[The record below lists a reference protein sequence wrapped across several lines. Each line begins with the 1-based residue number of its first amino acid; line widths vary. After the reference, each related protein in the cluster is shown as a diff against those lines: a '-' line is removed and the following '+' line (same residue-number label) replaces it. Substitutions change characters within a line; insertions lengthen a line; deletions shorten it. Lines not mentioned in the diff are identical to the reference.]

1 MFQPFKDFHLVG
13 VLTLAFIFQPAGQ
26 LIFVPTGM
34 LDAQA
39 QETREKKEKP
49 KGRRSQVLSKRAFA
63 IVEAAQNR
71 LAEEDY
77 IGALSLL
84 QQIRNGAKFTAYE
97 KAIALQTEGFVH
109 ADQGNYAK
117 TIQAFEKAAN
127 SGDLPPRVVS
137 DLVYNLAQL
146 NLAEGRSARAL
157 EYITRWF
164 AAVEGEP
171 TADAY
176 GLKAQI
182 YLVMGDLAAAEQ
194 TVRKAL
200 AKVEEPRQNWTRLL
214 LSVLLQQERYGEA
227 RPILEDAALRW
238 PSVKAFWQQLTAV
251 YYEVKQEEL
260 AFVTQQIMHRQNMLK
275 TSKELSSMGQLYLY
289 HDIPIKAARVL
300 QTGLDDGSI
309 EKTEKNYE
317 LLAQAYMHAREWDK
331 AIKPLTA
338 AAEKSDKGRFYEQLG
353 QSYLQDEKW
362 RDAEQA
368 FVKALEKGGLRDS
381 ANTWLL
387 LGITRTRVEKW
398 DAAIAAFRKAGDDDE
413 TAKDAFRWIRSIERQ
428 LAAQK
433 RG

>member
-1 MFQPFKDFHLVG
+1 MFQPFKNFHLVG
-13 VLTLAFIFQPAGQ
+13 VLTLAVIFQPDGQ
-26 LIFVPTGM
+26 LIFAPIGM
-34 LDAQA
+34 FDAQA
-39 QETREKKEKP
+39 QETQKKKEKP
-49 KGRRSQVLSKRAFA
+49 KGRRSKVLSKRAFA
-63 IVEAAQNR
+63 IVEDAQNR

-77 IGALSLL
+77 IGALTQL
-84 QQIRNGAKFTAYE
+84 QQIHDGAKFSAYE
-97 KAIALQTEGFVH
+97 KAVALQTEGFVH

-137 DLVYNLAQL
+137 DLIYNLAQL
-146 NLAEGRSARAL
+146 NLAEGRRARAL
-157 EYITRWF
+157 HYITLWF
-164 AAVEGEP
+164 ATVEGEP
-171 TADAY
+171 TADAH

-182 YLVMGDLAAAEQ
+182 HLVMDDLAAAEQ
-194 TVRKAL
+194 AVRKAL
-200 AKVEEPRQNWTRLL
+200 SNVEEPRQNWTRLL

-275 TSKELSSMGQLYLY
+275 TSKELSSMAQLYLY

-331 AIKPLTA
+331 AIKPLTL

-368 FVKALEKGGLRDS
+368 FVNALEKGGLRDT
-381 ANTWLL
+381 AKTWLL

-398 DAAIAAFRKAGDDDE
+398 DAAISAFRKAGDDDE

>member
-1 MFQPFKDFHLVG
+1 MHPPFKHFRLVA
-13 VLTLAFIFQPAGQ
+13 VLALAVMVQPVVWVGLA
-26 LIFVPTGM
+26 PTGT
-34 LDAQA
+34 LDVQA
-39 QETREKKEKP
+39 QETRQKKEKP
-49 KGRRSQVLSKRAFA
+49 KGRRSQVLSKRAYA
-63 IVEAAQNR
+63 IVEEAQNR

-77 IGALSLL
+77 AGALSQL
-84 QQIRNGAKFTAYE
+84 QQIRDGAKFSAYE
-97 KAIALQTEGFVH
+97 KAVAVQTVGFVY
-109 ADQGNYAK
+109 AGQGDYAK

-127 SGDLPPRVVS
+127 SDDLPPRVVS
-137 DLVYNLAQL
+137 DLIYNLAQL

-157 EYITRWF
+157 DYITRWF
-164 AAVEGEP
+164 ATVEGEP

-182 YLVMGDLAAAEQ
+182 HLVMEDLTAAEQ
-194 TVRKAL
+194 AVRKAL
-200 AKVEEPRQNWTRLL
+200 SKAEEPRQNWTRLL

-238 PSVKAFWQQLTAV
+238 PGVKAFWQQLTAV
-251 YYEVKQEEL
+251 YYEVDEEKL
-260 AFVTQQIMHRQNMLK
+260 AFVTQQIMHRQKMLK
-275 TSKELSSMGQLYLY
+275 TSKELSSIAQLYLY
-289 HDIPIKAARVL
+289 HDIPIKAAAVL
-300 QTGLDDGSI
+300 QAGLDDGRI

-331 AIKPLTA
+331 AISPLTT

-368 FVKALEKGGLRDS
+368 FVNALNKGGLRDD

-428 LAAQK
+428 LAAQR